1 MRRWKGFFTAYA
13 LTGILLVLVAFI
25 LCQTKASVEHM
36 GGILLLIYAIAA
48 FCGGNDFRGT
58 KQEQT
63 LSDGRILWFFV
74 FSLYLWHQRYME
86 SQFIWYVSHDF
97 DNTSGLCHGRNAGG
111 NALSAQ
117 KRGKLTKRKS

>member
-1 MRRWKGFFTAYA
+1 MEGLFYGLRVDGDTTGFGSLYFMSDQGFGGTY
-13 LTGILLVLVAFI
+13 GRDSSFD
-25 LCQTKASVEHM
+25 LCHC
-36 GGILLLIYAIAA
+36 G
-48 FCGGNDFRGT
+48 FCGWNDFRGT

-117 KRGKLTKRKS
+117 KREKLTKRKS